1 MDDEINDRIDRDLL
15 RTLFDQV
22 IPFNR
27 FLGVRVVEIGDGQA
41 TLELPFRPELLGNP
55 VARTL
60 HGGVISSLLD
70 NTGGLAVWS
79 QIGLDDLVST
89 VDLRVDYLRPAGP
102 EALVGTGQV
111 VRLGNR
117 VGVAQLRAF
126 HPGREEQPVAIGIGV
141 YSIRRTSTG
150 RELWRRLLEGRTGED
165 D

>member
-1 MDDEINDRIDRDLL
+1 MDDDLDDRIDRDLL

-27 FLGVRVVEIGDGQA
+27 FLGVRVVSIGDGRA

-89 VDLRVDYLRPAGP
+89 VDLRVDYLRPGAP
-102 EALVGTGQV
+102 EPLVGDGQV

-126 HPGREEQPVAIGIGV
+126 HPGREAEPVAIGIGV
-141 YSIRRTSTG
+141 YNIRRTSTG
-150 RELWRRLLEGRTGED
+150 RDLWRQLLAGKRGEVA
-165 D
+165 